1 MVPLPTLEHLSL
13 ELKMHYGRMQSPA
26 AELSPACDLAPLT
39 TAHHSFPFS
48 TLPYTLSY

>member
-26 AELSPACDLAPLT
+26 AELSPACDLEPLT
-39 TAHHSFPFS
+39 TAHRSFPFG
-48 TLPYTLSY
+48 TLHYTLSY